1 VVRSKGSVVFFATG
15 NVNKFKEARKVLDG
29 FGISVGMLRVKS
41 VEIQSDSLEEVARA
55 SVVDAFGRCRRPI
68 FVEDAGLFV
77 DGLNGFP
84 GPYAAYVY
92 KTLGNAGL
100 LKLMENVEA
109 RGARFESV
117 LAYLSKE
124 LRAPVC
130 FSGSVAGKVA
140 LSEGRKTGQGG
151 FGFDPV
157 FIPDGST
164 KTFAE
169 MSVEEKNQVSHR
181 AKALRKFAEW
191 YTSLCRSGF

>member
-1 VVRSKGSVVFFATG
+1 MVRSEGGVVSFATG
-15 NVNKFKEARKVLDG
+15 NINKFKEARKVLDG
-29 FGISVGMLRVKS
+29 FGISVEMLSVKS
-41 VEIQSDSLEEVARA
+41 LEIQSDSLEEVAHA

-92 KTLGNAGL
+92 RTLGNAGL

-124 LRAPVC
+124 LTAPVC
-130 FSGSVAGKVA
+130 FSGSVAGKIA
-140 LSEGRKTGQGG
+140 PSEGRKNAQAS

-181 AKALRKFAEW
+181 AKALKEFAEW
-191 YTSLCRSGF
+191 YNRLGGRGF

>member
-1 VVRSKGSVVFFATG
+1 MVRSRGNVVFFATG
-15 NVNKFKEARKVLDG
+15 NVNKFKEACKVLEG
-29 FGISVGMLRVKS
+29 FGVSVEMLRVKS
-41 VEIQSDSLEEVARA
+41 LEIQSDSLEEVARA
-55 SVVDAFGRCRRPI
+55 SVVDAFERCRQPI

-77 DGLNGFP
+77 DDLNGFP
-84 GPYAAYVY
+84 GPYTAYVY

-117 LAYLSKE
+117 LAYSSKE
-124 LRAPVC
+124 LRVPVC
-130 FSGSVAGKVA
+130 FSGSVSGKIA
-140 LSEGRKTGQGG
+140 LSEGRKNGQAG

-157 FIPDGST
+157 FIPDGSA

-169 MSVEEKNQVSHR
+169 ISVEEKNQVSHR

-191 YTSLCRSGF
+191 YKHLGGSSF

>member
-1 VVRSKGSVVFFATG
+1 MVRSKGSVVSFATG
-15 NVNKFKEARKVLDG
+15 NINKFKEARKVLDE
-29 FGISVGMLRVKS
+29 FGISVEMLSVKS
-41 VEIQSDSLEEVARA
+41 LEIQSDSLEEVARA

-77 DGLNGFP
+77 DGLNSFP

-92 KTLGNAGL
+92 RTLGNAGL

-124 LRAPVC
+124 LTAPVC
-130 FSGSVAGKVA
+130 FGGSVAGKIA
-140 LSEGRKTGQGG
+140 PSEGRKTGQAG

-157 FIPDGST
+157 FIPGGSH

-191 YTSLCRSGF
+191 YKRLGGSGF